1 MMGRQEGPP
10 RQPHAST
17 PPATAAVPHP
27 VACPTAAAAAPT
39 PRPAPV
45 IVAAACTIAHS
56 RSRRRSLHH
65 GPHHGLP
72 YHLPHAS
79 AYRPYHASSNVH
91 RLSPSHTAGPMTWIV
106 FKLQE
111 IRLCKGQAQKFQG
124 SWRAGNLSAWWWVSE
139 VLVGQVQFI
148 QQVIAVDIIGPAF
161 DVFDDINHTNS
172 SSSERCQAQNQESR
186 NSSS

>member
-1 MMGRQEGPP
+1 VQRVAGSCTADITRPSHT
-10 RQPHAST
+10 PHASRT
-17 PPATAAVPHP
+17 PLRPPPPPPLLCYT
-27 VACPTAAAAAPT
+27 VACPTATTAAAPA

-148 QQVIAVDIIGPAF
+148 QLP
-161 DVFDDINHTNS
+161 
-172 SSSERCQAQNQESR
+172 
-186 NSSS
+186 